1 MEPESPHLQQQTNK
15 IFSDLPIHS
24 EFQTPMVQTTPL
36 QHTQMEQMF
45 NAMSNVL
52 MQVNHT
58 NQTLVSYLSN
68 SGTVQTMAQDRPDP
82 KVRPKSFSGLP
93 SEDVLMW
100 LDHFENVASYHQW
113 SENRKALKACALFDN
128 GATTWFIQQDS
139 SLKED
144 CPN

>member
-24 EFQTPMVQTTPL
+24 EFQTPMVQMAPP
-36 QHTQMEQMF
+36 QHTQMERMF

-68 SGTVQTMAQDRPDP
+68 SGKVQAMAQDRPDP

-93 SEDVLMW
+93 SEDVLM
-100 LDHFENVASYHQW
+100 
-113 SENRKALKACALFDN
+113 
-128 GATTWFIQQDS
+128 
-139 SLKED
+139 
-144 CPN
+144 